1 MTSAG
6 DVREY
11 LSGMVAET
19 DAEITRLIETRD
31 AALRVIQELDERESV
46 GTAEEAQKGPAV
58 NTGQVK
64 ELTYKE
70 QVAQAIVEVLTE
82 EQPLHREVIRER
94 VEAKGIPLTA
104 QRPIDTIA
112 QRLTSDKRF
121 VNVVRGKGIWALQ
134 GYESQNTALAVA

>member
-1 MTSAG
+1 MTTAG

-11 LSGMVAET
+11 LLGIVAET
-19 DAEITRLIETRD
+19 DAEIARLTETRD
-31 AALRVIQELDERESV
+31 AALRLIQELDERESL
-46 GTAEEAQKGPAV
+46 GTAEEARKGPAV

-64 ELTYKE
+64 EPTYKQ

-104 QRPIDTIA
+104 RKPIDTIA
-112 QRLTSDKRF
+112 QRLTSDDRF
-121 VNVVRGKGIWALQ
+121 VNVVRGKGIWALR
-134 GYESQNTALAVA
+134 GYESQNPLPAVA